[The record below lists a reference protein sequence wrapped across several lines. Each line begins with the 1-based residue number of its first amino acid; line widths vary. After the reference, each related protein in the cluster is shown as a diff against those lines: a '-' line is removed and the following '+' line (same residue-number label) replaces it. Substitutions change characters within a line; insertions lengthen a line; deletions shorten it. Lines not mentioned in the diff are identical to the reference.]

1 MRNPPRGTYDKEPT
15 RVCDLYGYGDSIRKL
30 CFDLHY
36 IFDCKDF
43 YYLKQLQL
51 LDEDGAQI
59 AKFGEKYKE
68 QQKISETKTILLAGH
83 E

>member
-1 MRNPPRGTYDKEPT
+1 
-15 RVCDLYGYGDSIRKL
+15 
-30 CFDLHY
+30 
-36 IFDCKDF
+36 
-43 YYLKQLQL
+43 L

-68 QQKISETKTILLAGH
+68 QQKISETKTILLAVH